1 MLLVQNHWWA
11 AEEGRS
17 WGGGDG
23 GLQWRQS
30 RQSGPWLTP
39 GTGGC
44 TLLVLEKAW
53 DLFKQP
59 WPVTATF
66 GSSLLR
72 DQRFIPWCLRIMGR
86 HLPAVPETRI
96 RFRGKENP
104 LKKGMAT
111 HSSVLA
117 SRFPWMEETCRES
130 DATERLSLFTK
141 HPPEDG
147 DSPGTG
153 HCAPEN
159 VSV

>member
-17 WGGGDG
+17 WGGGEG

-44 TLLVLEKAW
+44 TLVVLEKAW

-72 DQRFIPWCLRIMGR
+72 DQTFSG
-86 HLPAVPETRI
+86 V
-96 RFRGKENP
+96 
-104 LKKGMAT
+104 
-111 HSSVLA
+111 S
-117 SRFPWMEETCRES
+117 ES
-130 DATERLSLFTK
+130 W
-141 HPPEDG
+141 
-147 DSPGTG
+147 
-153 HCAPEN
+153 
-159 VSV
+159 